1 MDFRHVDHLPIT
13 GWWRSVAR
21 GSIVSVAAGTLVLAG
36 CGPQV
41 PSQAVTEQ
49 GVLCSNDFQA
59 CVMPVLSGRIRR
71 QDGATVSCMDS
82 TCHLAGGNGG
92 RFTLS
97 ATDANADMQVVK
109 TLADLGNPHSSPVL
123 MKPAEEV
130 AHGGGRVLSGRGDSC
145 YLAIFNWI
153 SNQVDPVLG
162 DTSPSCG
169 LCTPVA
175 NTSTGCG
182 FP

>member
-1 MDFRHVDHLPIT
+1 M
-13 GWWRSVAR
+13 GWRR
-21 GSIVSVAAGTLVLAG
+21 SIVRGAIDGVAAASLVLAG

-41 PSQAVTEQ
+41 PSQAVTQQ

-59 CVMPVLSGRIRR
+59 CVMPVLSGQIRR
-71 QDGATVSCMDS
+71 QDGATVSCMNS

-97 ATDANADMQVVK
+97 ATDVNADMQVV
-109 TLADLGNPHSSPVL
+109 TALSDLANPHNSPVL

-130 AHGGGRVLSGRGDSC
+130 THGGGRVLSGRSDGC
-145 YLAIFNWI
+145 YLAIFNWL
-153 SNQVDPVLG
+153 SNQVDPALG
-162 DTSPSCG
+162 DASPACG
-169 LCTPVA
+169 SCTPVA
-175 NTSTGCG
+175 DTSTSCG

>member
-1 MDFRHVDHLPIT
+1 MM
-13 GWWRSVAR
+13 GWRWSVAW
-21 GSIVSVAAGTLVLAG
+21 GSVGGVAVGALALAG
-36 CGPQV
+36 CGQQA
-41 PSQAVTEQ
+41 PSQAVTEP

-59 CVMPVLSGRIRR
+59 CVMPVLSGQIRR
-71 QDGATVSCMDS
+71 QDGVTVSCMDS

-109 TLADLGNPHSSPVL
+109 TLADFGNPHSSPVL

-130 AHGGGRVLSGRGDSC
+130 THGGGRVLSGRGDRC

-153 SNQVDPVLG
+153 SNQVDPALG
-162 DTSPSCG
+162 DASPACG
-169 LCTPVA
+169 QCTPVA
-175 NTSTGCG
+175 NTFTGCG
-182 FP
+182 F

>member
-1 MDFRHVDHLPIT
+1 MT
-13 GWWRSVAR
+13 GWWRS
-21 GSIVSVAAGTLVLAG
+21 IVRSGIGGVAAGSLALAG

-41 PSQAVTEQ
+41 PSQAVIAQ

-59 CVMPVLSGRIRR
+59 CVMPVLSGQIRR
-71 QDGATVSCMDS
+71 QDGVTVSCMDS

-97 ATDANADMQVVK
+97 ATDPAADMQAVT

-130 AHGGGRVLSGRGDSC
+130 THGGGRVLSGRADSC
-145 YLAIFNWI
+145 YLAIYNWI
-153 SNQVDPVLG
+153 SNQVDPALG
-162 DTSPSCG
+162 DASPTCG
-169 LCTPVA
+169 RCTPVA

>member
-1 MDFRHVDHLPIT
+1 MM
-13 GWWRSVAR
+13 GWRWSVAW
-21 GSIVSVAAGTLVLAG
+21 GSVGGVAVGALALAG
-36 CGPQV
+36 CGQQV
-41 PSQAVTEQ
+41 PSQAVTEP

-59 CVMPVLSGRIRR
+59 CVMPVLSGQIRR
-71 QDGATVSCMDS
+71 QGGATVSCMDS

-109 TLADLGNPHSSPVL
+109 TLADFGNPHSSPVL

-130 AHGGGRVLSGRGDSC
+130 THGGGRVLSSRGDRC
-145 YLAIFNWI
+145 YVAIFNWI
-153 SNQVDPVLG
+153 SNQVDPALG
-162 DTSPSCG
+162 DASPACG
-169 LCTPVA
+169 QCVPVA

-182 FP
+182 F

>member
-1 MDFRHVDHLPIT
+1 MT
-13 GWWRSVAR
+13 GWWRA
-21 GSIVSVAAGTLVLAG
+21 IVRRSAGGVAAGALALAA
-36 CGPQV
+36 CGQQV
-41 PSQAVTEQ
+41 PSQAAAGQ
-49 GVLCSNDFQA
+49 GVLCSNDFQV
-59 CVMPVLSGRIRR
+59 CVMPVLSGQIRR

-97 ATDANADMQVVK
+97 PTDLNADMQVVM
-109 TLADLGNPHSSPVL
+109 TLANLGDPHSSPVL

-130 AHGGGRVLSGRGDSC
+130 THGGGRVLAGRGDSC
-145 YLAIFNWI
+145 YLAIYNWI
-153 SNQVDPVLG
+153 SNQVDPALG

-169 LCTPVA
+169 QCAAVA
-175 NTSTGCG
+175 NTFASCG

>member
-1 MDFRHVDHLPIT
+1 MDCRHADVPIR
-13 GWWRSVAR
+13 GWRWSVAW
-21 GSIVSVAAGTLVLAG
+21 GSVGGVAVGALALAG
-36 CGPQV
+36 CGQQV
-41 PSQAVTEQ
+41 PSQAVTEP

-59 CVMPVLSGRIRR
+59 CVMPVLSGQIRR

-109 TLADLGNPHSSPVL
+109 TLADFGNPRSSPVL

-130 AHGGGRVLSGRGDSC
+130 THGGGRVLSGRGDRC
-145 YLAIFNWI
+145 YLAIFSWI
-153 SNQVDPVLG
+153 SNQVDPALG
-162 DTSPSCG
+162 DASPSCG
-169 LCTPVA
+169 QCTPVA
-175 NTSTGCG
+175 NTFTGCG
-182 FP
+182 F

>member
-1 MDFRHVDHLPIT
+1 MM
-13 GWWRSVAR
+13 GWWRGIVRR
-21 GSIVSVAAGTLVLAG
+21 GAGGVAAGALALAG
-36 CGPQV
+36 GGPQV
-41 PSQAVTEQ
+41 PAPAAAGQ
-49 GVLCSNDFQA
+49 GVLCSNDFQV
-59 CVMPVLSGRIRR
+59 CVMPVLSGQVRR

-97 ATDANADMQVVK
+97 PTDLNADMQVVM
-109 TLADLGNPHSSPVL
+109 TLANLGDPHSSPVL

-130 AHGGGRVLSGRGDSC
+130 THGGGRVLSGRGDSC
-145 YLAIFNWI
+145 YLAIYNWI
-153 SNQVDPVLG
+153 SNQVDPALG

-169 LCTPVA
+169 QCAAVA
-175 NTSTGCG
+175 NTFASCG